1 MMEPSAPLA
10 PVQWAKV
17 IDHTRC
23 IGCHACTT
31 ACKSE
36 NLVPL
41 SVTRTYVKH
50 VDVGVF
56 PQARRAHQV
65 TRCNQ
70 CAHAPCATA
79 CPTTAM
85 FKRHD
90 GIVDFD
96 KSICIGCKACMA
108 ACPYDAIFINPDDHS
123 AEKCNLCAHRIDV
136 GLEPACVVVCPT
148 QAILVG
154 DMNDGDSYV
163 AQIVNREAVSVRR
176 PEKETLPKLFYKG
189 AHQATLD
196 PLAARRPEGGLFM
209 WSEQQEGSDLV
220 VSGNPQY
227 NNSSAAALLSY
238 DVAHSIPW
246 DWRVS
251 LYTWTKGIAAGVYL
265 VAAWMQLSGLL
276 SGQYSIAEYVHWV
289 RDWTWLWATP
299 VIAGAAL
306 ALTGGL
312 LIWDLE
318 HPMRFYLIFT
328 RAQWRS
334 WLVKGAFIIAG
345 YTAVLLVHFVSSWIG
360 WTSPQ
365 VWLMI
370 PGIPLAIMTA
380 VYTAYLFA
388 QAKARDMWQN
398 PLLPPHLFFQAVL
411 LGSAVLLLVEIF
423 SRGIWQSDDL
433 VGVIDF
439 VNGNVY
445 WLSWSLLATS
455 AIHLLMVWGEVSLT
469 HPTSHARLA
478 IWEMVKGRYRYPFW
492 IGIMLSLLGML
503 LPVLAFLNHW
513 NESMLVT
520 GAVTA
525 LVGMMFF
532 EHAYVQAGQSVPLA

>member
-1 MMEPSAPLA
+1 MEQPDPI
-10 PVQWAKV
+10 QWAKV

-50 VDVGVF
+50 VDIGVF

-79 CPTTAM
+79 CPTAAM
-85 FKRHD
+85 FKRAD
-90 GIVDFD
+90 GIVDLD

-123 AEKCNLCAHRIDV
+123 AEKCNFCAHRIDMQ
-136 GLEPACVVVCPT
+136 LEPACVVVCPT

-154 DMNDGDSYV
+154 DMNDANSYV
-163 AQIVNREAVSVRR
+163 AQIINRDTVAVRR

-209 WSEQQEGSDLV
+209 WSEQQEGPGFV
-220 VSGNPQY
+220 TSGNPNF

-251 LYTWTKGIAAGVYL
+251 LYTWTKGIASGVYMVACLL
-265 VAAWMQLSGLL
+265 VLL
-276 SGQYSIAEYVHWV
+276 GVLNTNNAI
-289 RDWTWLWATP
+289 WLWVTP
-299 VIAGAAL
+299 MISGGFL

-318 HPMRFYLIFT
+318 HPERFHLIFT
-328 RAQWRS
+328 RPQWRS

-345 YTAVLLVHFVSSWIG
+345 YTLVLALHFIASWVG
-360 WTSPQ
+360 ARSVQ
-365 VWLMI
+365 RWLMI
-370 PGIPLAIMTA
+370 PGMPLSILTAI
-380 VYTAYLFA
+380 YTAYLFA

-398 PLLPPHLFFQAVL
+398 PLLPPHLVFQAAL
-411 LGSAVLLLVEIF
+411 LGSAVLLPIASMTWNSAGF
-423 SRGIWQSDDL
+423 
-433 VGVIDF
+433 
-439 VNGNVY
+439 
-445 WLSWSLLATS
+445 LLLWILAITS
-455 AIHLLMVWGEVSLT
+455 VIHLLMVWGEVSLT
-469 HPTSHARLA
+469 HPTAHARLA
-478 IWEMVKGRYRYPFW
+478 IWEMVKGRYKNDFW
-492 IGIMLSLLGML
+492 GGTILSVVGAL
-503 LPVLAFLNHW
+503 LPLLAVLGVVNISIGVAAAPFALIGL
-513 NESMLVT
+513 ML
-520 GAVTA
+520 
-525 LVGMMFF
+525 F
-532 EHAYVQAGQSVPLA
+532 ENAYVQAAQAVPLA

>member
-1 MMEPSAPLA
+1 MMEPPAPI
-10 PVQWAKV
+10 QWAKV

-70 CAHAPCATA
+70 CAHAPCVVA
-79 CPTTAM
+79 CPTSAM
-85 FKRHD
+85 FKRAD

-108 ACPYDAIFINPDDHS
+108 ACPYDAIFINPEDHS
-123 AEKCNLCAHRIDV
+123 AEKCNFCAHRIDL

-154 DMNDGDSYV
+154 DMNDSNSYV
-163 AQIVNREAVSVRR
+163 AQIINRDAVAVRR

-209 WSEQQEGSDLV
+209 WSEQQEGSGFV
-220 VSGNPQY
+220 VSGNPNY
-227 NNSSAAALLSY
+227 HNSSAAALLSY

-251 LYTWTKGIAAGVYL
+251 LYTWTKGIASGVYL
-265 VAAWMQLSGLL
+265 VASLL
-276 SGQYSIAEYVHWV
+276 VLLGILGVNNSV
-289 RDWTWLWATP
+289 WLWATP
-299 VIAGAAL
+299 IVSGGFL
-306 ALTGGL
+306 AITGGL
-312 LIWDLE
+312 LLWDLE
-318 HPMRFYLIFT
+318 HPERFYLIFT
-328 RAQWRS
+328 RPQWRS

-345 YTAVLLVHFVSSWIG
+345 YTLVLALHFFASWSG
-360 WTSPQ
+360 STSFQ
-365 VWLMI
+365 SWLMI
-370 PGIPLAIMTA
+370 AGIPLSMLTAI
-380 VYTAYLFA
+380 YTAYLFA

-398 PLLPPHLFFQAVL
+398 PLLPPHLFFQSLL
-411 LGSAVLLLVEIF
+411 LGSAILLPLLVLFKGTTAPEEF
-423 SRGIWQSDDL
+423 MGFMGFMRPEVL
-433 VGVIDF
+433 
-439 VNGNVY
+439 
-445 WLSWSLLATS
+445 WLLWILALSSLT
-455 AIHLLMVWGEVSLT
+455 HLLMVWGEVSLT
-469 HPTSHARLA
+469 HPTAHARLA
-478 IWEMVKGRYRYPFW
+478 IWEMVRGRYKNDFW
-492 IGIMLSLLGML
+492 MGTILSLLGGL
-503 LPVLAFLNHW
+503 LPLLAVLNVL
-513 NESMLVT
+513 SMSVGVA
-520 GAVTA
+520 GAPLA
-525 LVGMMFF
+525 LIGLMLF
-532 EHAYVQAGQSVPLA
+532 ENAYVQAGQSVPLA

>member
-1 MMEPSAPLA
+1 MDP
-10 PVQWAKV
+10 PVPIQWAKV

-50 VDVGVF
+50 VDIGVF

-70 CAHAPCATA
+70 CAHAPCVTA

-85 FKRHD
+85 FKRAD

-123 AEKCNLCAHRIDV
+123 AEKCNFCAHRIDMQ
-136 GLEPACVVVCPT
+136 LEPACVVVCPT

-154 DMNDGDSYV
+154 DMNDPDSYV
-163 AQIVNREAVSVRR
+163 AQIVIRDTVAVRR

-196 PLAARRPEGGLFM
+196 PLAAKRPEGGLFM
-209 WSEQQEGSDLV
+209 WSEQQEGASYV
-220 VSGNPQY
+220 TSGNPQF

-251 LYTWTKGIAAGVYL
+251 LYTWTKGIASGVYL
-265 VAAWMQLSGLL
+265 IACLL
-276 SGQYSIAEYVHWV
+276 VLLGVLKVNDSI
-289 RDWTWLWATP
+289 WLWATP
-299 VIAGAAL
+299 ILSGGFL
-306 ALTGGL
+306 AITGGL

-318 HPMRFYLIFT
+318 HPERFHLIFT
-328 RAQWRS
+328 RPQWRS

-345 YTAVLLVHFVSSWIG
+345 YTLVLMLHFIASWAG
-360 WTSPQ
+360 STTFQSR
-365 VWLMI
+365 LMI
-370 PGIPLAIMTA
+370 AGVPLSLMTA

-398 PLLPPHLFFQAVL
+398 PLLPPHLAFQTAL
-411 LGSAVLLLVEIF
+411 LGSAVLLPIA
-423 SRGIWQSDDL
+423 SMTGND
-433 VGVIDF
+433 
-439 VNGNVY
+439 VNV
-445 WLSWSLLATS
+445 LLWTLAITS
-455 AIHLLMVWGEVSLT
+455 VTHLLMVWGEVSLT
-469 HPTSHARLA
+469 HPTAHARLA
-478 IWEMVKGRYRYPFW
+478 IWEMVKGRYRNDFW
-492 IGIMLSLLGML
+492 GGTILSFVGAL
-503 LPVLAFLNHW
+503 LPLLAVLGVVNLSIGVAAAPFALIGL
-513 NESMLVT
+513 ML
-520 GAVTA
+520 
-525 LVGMMFF
+525 F
-532 EHAYVQAGQSVPLA
+532 ENAYVQAAQSVPLA

>member
-1 MMEPSAPLA
+1 MTNSPSPI
-10 PVQWAKV
+10 QWAKV

-36 NLVPL
+36 NVVPI

-79 CPTTAM
+79 CPTAAM
-85 FKRHD
+85 FKRND

-108 ACPYDAIFINPDDHS
+108 ACPYDAIFINPEDHS
-123 AEKCNLCAHRIDV
+123 AEKCNFCAHRIDV

-148 QAILVG
+148 QAILIG
-154 DMNDGDSYV
+154 DMNDETSYV
-163 AQIVNREAVSVRR
+163 AQIIGREPVAVRR

-209 WSEQQEGSDLV
+209 WSEQQESSEHV

-238 DVAHSIPW
+238 DIAHSIPW

-265 VAAWMQLSGLL
+265 VAALL
-276 SGQYSIAEYVHWV
+276 VLFGYLNA
-289 RDWTWLWATP
+289 DNTLWLWVAP
-299 VIAGAAL
+299 IASGAFL
-306 ALTGGL
+306 GITGGL
-312 LIWDLE
+312 LLWDLE
-318 HPMRFYLIFT
+318 HPERFYLIFT
-328 RAQWRS
+328 RPQWRS
-334 WLVKGAFIIAG
+334 WLVKGSFIIAG
-345 YTAVLLVHFVSSWIG
+345 YTLVLALHFLGSLMG
-360 WTSPQ
+360 WRSLLSY
-365 VWLMI
+365 LMV
-370 PGIPLAIMTA
+370 PGIPLSILTA

-398 PLLPPHLFFQAVL
+398 PLLPPHLLVQAALLGAAVL
-411 LGSAVLLLVEIF
+411 LPASMFFGSLTIRPVRVDQTLTWLLAI
-423 SRGIWQSDDL
+423 S
-433 VGVIDF
+433 
-439 VNGNVY
+439 
-445 WLSWSLLATS
+445 SLL
-455 AIHLLMVWGEVSLT
+455 HVLMICGEVSLT
-469 HPTSHARLA
+469 HPTAHARVA
-478 IWEMVKGRYRYPFW
+478 IWEMVYGRYKGDFW
-492 IGIMLSLLGML
+492 MGTLLSALGGLIPLLALLNVISPTLGI
-503 LPVLAFLNHW
+503 A
-513 NESMLVT
+513 
-520 GAVTA
+520 GAPLA
-525 LVGMMFF
+525 LVGLVLY
-532 EHAYVQAGQSVPLA
+532 ENAYVQAGQSVPLA

>member
-1 MMEPSAPLA
+1 MLEEPQNR
-10 PVQWAKV
+10 PVKWAKV
-17 IDHTRC
+17 IDQTRC

-70 CAHAPCATA
+70 CAHAPCVTA

-85 FKRHD
+85 FKRAD

-96 KSICIGCKACMA
+96 KSICIGCKACIA
-108 ACPYDAIFINPDDHS
+108 ACPYDAIFINPEDHS
-123 AEKCNLCAHRIDV
+123 AEKCNFCAHRIDV

-148 QAILVG
+148 QSILIG
-154 DMNDGDSYV
+154 DLNDTESYV
-163 AQIVNREAVSVRR
+163 AQIVNREAIAVRR

-196 PLAARRPEGGLFM
+196 PLAARRPDGGLFM
-209 WSEQQEGSDLV
+209 WSEQQENSAQV
-220 VSGNPQY
+220 VSGNPNS

-251 LYTWTKGIAAGVYL
+251 LYTWTKGIASGVYL
-265 VAAWMQLSGLL
+265 VAALLVLFGFLSPNN
-276 SGQYSIAEYVHWV
+276 SV
-289 RDWTWLWATP
+289 WLWATP
-299 VIAGAAL
+299 IVSGAFL
-306 ALTGGL
+306 GITGGL

-318 HPMRFYLIFT
+318 HPERFYLIFT
-328 RAQWRS
+328 RPQWKS

-345 YTAVLLVHFVSSWIG
+345 YTLVLALHFLASWLNYR
-360 WTSPQ
+360 SFQ
-365 VWLMI
+365 SWLMI
-370 PGIPLAIMTA
+370 AGIPLASLSAI
-380 VYTAYLFA
+380 YTAYLFA

-398 PLLPPHLFFQAVL
+398 PLLPPHLFAQALL
-411 LGSAVLLLVEIF
+411 LGSAVLLLIASWLEKTPAEDFGRLFGRPPSTV
-423 SRGIWQSDDL
+423 L
-433 VGVIDF
+433 VSLWI
-439 VNGNVY
+439 
-445 WLSWSLLATS
+445 LALTSLL
-455 AIHLLMVWGEVSLT
+455 HLLMIWGEVSLA
-469 HPTSHARLA
+469 HPTAHARLA
-478 IWEMVKGRYRYPFW
+478 IWEMVHGRYKSDFR
-492 IGIMLSLLGML
+492 I
-503 LPVLAFLNHW
+503 
-513 NESMLVT
+513 
-520 GAVTA
+520 GAVLSIVGGLIPLLA
-525 LVGMMFF
+525 LTGVISVSLGSAGAPLALIGLMLY
-532 EHAYVQAGQSVPLA
+532 ENAYVQAGQSVPLA